1 MRRTFIS
8 IALAPTRDNPC
19 SLPPLSIRQDLRK
32 KKRKSSNIFTHLA
45 DIMAK
50 PSKSQ
55 PATKPSKPPKPI
67 LSNAEKVARR
77 ENTATYK
84 NAKASTLASAAPRK
98 GPRYHDA
105 DDDKRRAE
113 TTQTT
118 MQTTTR
124 RLMVV
129 IIGIAATATSA
140 TRYNILDR
148 PEGNLK
154 RLDIHMEM
162 DGPDNKTLFKG
173 IQNYVRTVVRH
184 VSCNLPKCTYVKLTD
199 EQRGSINAQVY
210 NAYPIMRRYRDNWAV
225 KELTIRALTH
235 QRDHQARIEKAG
247 GQVAWCNKLKA
258 QREAKKAGNA
268 STRKGKGKARSEP
281 DPSSS
286 TSEGPSN
293 KARGAPR
300 SDLFELTIIFR
311 TSPRLFLRTSLMTVI
326 LPRRQLNQT
335 QAQTQAPGENPTHV
349 EDSEEEASNKAPL
362 PAPGPSSSGQK
373 TKDKSSKRTA
383 KAAST
388 EESDEDEPT
397 SVLKPLRVKRKAE
410 DAPAV
415 PNHTPK
421 KARAQLVESSEDE
434 NIGGPKPSSSKSK
447 GKGVAREP
455 VRQVTPAEVTSDD
468 GEPAPALERP
478 ALKQKT
484 KESQKNKVREQLIEN
499 DSEPGTISQSAK
511 GKNKG
516 TKVRNLSARQLD
528 GCLQHAPRPAEVEEP
543 ASAEADLEEATQEYP
558 PTVASITPAP
568 AAAPRLGSDALEAG
582 TREHDSD
589 EDIPVP
595 KPAQKRARPSPPPA
609 ASPPAITDDESGKG
623 ANTQKAPPA
632 KKGRKTA
639 TLAAVDDEMVGPSA
653 AVESQAAP
661 KGKRGRQAKQ
671 ELINATDA
679 LLSDTPPVPGRKTRK
694 STKAN
699 KR

>member
-1 MRRTFIS
+1 
-8 IALAPTRDNPC
+8 
-19 SLPPLSIRQDLRK
+19 
-32 KKRKSSNIFTHLA
+32 
-45 DIMAK
+45 MAK

-84 NAKASTLASAAPRK
+84 NAKASTLASAAPAKDPAIMTRTTTQTTTQT
-98 GPRYHDA
+98 HADDDA
-105 DDDKRRAE
+105 DDDKEADGGHNR
-113 TTQTT
+113 
-118 MQTTTR
+118 
-124 RLMVV
+124 
-129 IIGIAATATSA
+129 
-140 TRYNILDR
+140 DR
-148 PEGNLK
+148 GNRDERDKGNLK

-247 GQVAWCNKLKA
+247 GKLPGAISSRHNARTLIRQRKLGMRNQPSTVPEDQSDDSDPAPVAN
-258 QREAKKAGNA
+258 
-268 STRKGKGKARSEP
+268 STR
-281 DPSSS
+281 
-286 TSEGPSN
+286 
-293 KARGAPR
+293 PR
-300 SDLFELTIIFR
+300 
-311 TSPRLFLRTSLMTVI
+311 PR
-326 LPRRQLNQT
+326 PRPR
-335 QAQTQAPGENPTHV
+335 PTHV

-373 TKDKSSKRTA
+373 TKDKL
-383 KAAST
+383 KAYCQGGLHRRVH
-388 EESDEDEPT
+388 EDEPT

-516 TKVRNLSARQLD
+516 TKEIYPPVSSTVVSSTP
-528 GCLQHAPRPAEVEEP
+528 PRPAEVEEP

-582 TREHDSD
+582 
-589 EDIPVP
+589 PG
-595 KPAQKRARPSPPPA
+595 PAPA
-609 ASPPAITDDESGKG
+609 SRFSPAITDDESVDTGKKRKTPPTDEPTAANGKGKG

>member
-1 MRRTFIS
+1 
-8 IALAPTRDNPC
+8 
-19 SLPPLSIRQDLRK
+19 
-32 KKRKSSNIFTHLA
+32 
-45 DIMAK
+45 MAK

-55 PATKPSKPPKPI
+55 PATKPSKPPKPV
-67 LSNAEKVARR
+67 LLNAERVARR
-77 ENTATYK
+77 ENTTAYK
-84 NAKASTLASAAPRK
+84 YAKASTLASAAPRK

-105 DDDKRRAE
+105 DNNNNANNDDANNDDANDDDADNDNDDDADNNNDDDDEAGGRDNGGRG
-113 TTQTT
+113 
-118 MQTTTR
+118 R
-124 RLMVV
+124 SH
-129 IIGIAATATSA
+129 GGNWIADATDRKYE
-140 TRYNILDR
+140 RYKMLDR
-148 PEGNLK
+148 PEGSLK
-154 RLDIHMEM
+154 GLDALMEM
-162 DGPDNKTLFKG
+162 DGPGNKALFKG
-173 IQNYVRTVVRH
+173 IQNHVRTVVRH
-184 VSCNLPKCTYVKLTD
+184 VSRSIPGCTYIKLTD

-210 NAYPIMRRYRDNWAV
+210 KAYPIMRRYRDNWAV

-235 QRDHQARIEKAG
+235 QRDHQARIKKAG

-258 QREAKKAGNA
+258 QREDNSQAKRVGNA
-268 STRKGKGKARSEP
+268 GTTKTKGKGK
-281 DPSSS
+281 
-286 TSEGPSN
+286 T
-293 KARGAPR
+293 
-300 SDLFELTIIFR
+300 
-311 TSPRLFLRTSLMTVI
+311 
-326 LPRRQLNQT
+326 
-335 QAQTQAPGENPTHV
+335 PTHV

-373 TKDKSSKRTA
+373 TKDKVRQSSKRTA

-434 NIGGPKPSSSKSK
+434 NIGGPKPLSSKSK

-516 TKVRNLSARQLD
+516 TKEIYPPVSSTVVSSTP
-528 GCLQHAPRPAEVEEP
+528 PRPAEVEEP

-609 ASPPAITDDESGKG
+609 ASPPAITDDESVDTGKKRKTPPTDEPTAANGKGKG

-679 LLSDTPPVPGRKTRK
+679 LLSDTLPVPGRKTRK

>member
-1 MRRTFIS
+1 
-8 IALAPTRDNPC
+8 
-19 SLPPLSIRQDLRK
+19 
-32 KKRKSSNIFTHLA
+32 
-45 DIMAK
+45 MAK

-67 LSNAEKVARR
+67 LLNAEKVARHDTQTQAD
-77 ENTATYK
+77 N
-84 NAKASTLASAAPRK
+84 
-98 GPRYHDA
+98 DA
-105 DDDKRRAE
+105 DDDKEADGGHNRDRGNRDE
-113 TTQTT
+113 
-118 MQTTTR
+118 R
-124 RLMVV
+124 DKGNWR
-129 IIGIAATATSA
+129 IIDAPKHKPYKSVCGKFLFVYNKAGEYN
-140 TRYNILDR
+140 RYNILDR

-247 GQVAWCNKLKA
+247 GKLPGAISSRHNARTLIRQRKLGMRNQPSTVPEDQSDDSDPAPVAN
-258 QREAKKAGNA
+258 
-268 STRKGKGKARSEP
+268 STR
-281 DPSSS
+281 
-286 TSEGPSN
+286 
-293 KARGAPR
+293 PR
-300 SDLFELTIIFR
+300 
-311 TSPRLFLRTSLMTVI
+311 PR
-326 LPRRQLNQT
+326 PRPR
-335 QAQTQAPGENPTHV
+335 PTHV

-388 EESDEDEPT
+388 EESNEDEPT

-421 KARAQLVESSEDE
+421 KAQAQLVESSEDE

-455 VRQVTPAEVTSDD
+455 VRQVTPAEVTSND

-516 TKVRNLSARQLD
+516 TKEIYLPVSLTVVSSTPP
-528 GCLQHAPRPAEVEEP
+528 CPAEVEEP

-568 AAAPRLGSDALEAG
+568 AAAPRLGSDALEAARPEEG
-582 TREHDSD
+582 
-589 EDIPVP
+589 
-595 KPAQKRARPSPPPA
+595 PAQPPPA
-609 ASPPAITDDESGKG
+609 ASPPAITDDESVDTGKKRKTPPTDEPTAANGKGKG

>member
-1 MRRTFIS
+1 MSTDAREETGTC
-8 IALAPTRDNPC
+8 A
-19 SLPPLSIRQDLRK
+19 K
-32 KKRKSSNIFTHLA
+32 KKQKSSNLFTQLA
-45 DIMAK
+45 DTMAK

-55 PATKPSKPPKPI
+55 PATKPSKPPKPV
-67 LSNAEKVARR
+67 LSNAERVARR
-77 ENTATYK
+77 ENTTAYK
-84 NAKASTLASAAPRK
+84 YAKASTLASAAPRK

-105 DDDKRRAE
+105 DNDDNANDDDANNDDANDNNADDDNDDDADDDNDDDDEAGGRDNGGRG
-113 TTQTT
+113 
-118 MQTTTR
+118 R
-124 RLMVV
+124 SH
-129 IIGIAATATSA
+129 GGNWIADATDLRPYKSGCGKYIYVANEA
-140 TRYNILDR
+140 GEYERYKMLDR
-148 PEGNLK
+148 PEGSLK
-154 RLDIHMEM
+154 GLDALMEM
-162 DGPDNKTLFKG
+162 DGPGNKALFKG
-173 IQNYVRTVVRH
+173 IQNHVRTVVRH
-184 VSCNLPKCTYVKLTD
+184 VSRSIPGCTYIKLTD

-210 NAYPIMRRYRDNWAV
+210 KAYPIMRRYRDNWAV

-235 QRDHQARIEKAG
+235 QRDHQARIKKAG

-258 QREAKKAGNA
+258 QREDNSQAKRVGNA
-268 STRKGKGKARSEP
+268 GTTKTKGKGK
-281 DPSSS
+281 
-286 TSEGPSN
+286 T
-293 KARGAPR
+293 
-300 SDLFELTIIFR
+300 
-311 TSPRLFLRTSLMTVI
+311 
-326 LPRRQLNQT
+326 
-335 QAQTQAPGENPTHV
+335 PTHV

-373 TKDKSSKRTA
+373 TKDKVRQSSKRTA

-388 EESDEDEPT
+388 KESNEDEPT

-434 NIGGPKPSSSKSK
+434 NIGGPKPLSSKSK
-447 GKGVAREP
+447 GKGVAWEP

-499 DSEPGTISQSAK
+499 DSEPGTISQK
-511 GKNKG
+511 FI
-516 TKVRNLSARQLD
+516 RPSARRLSP
-528 GCLQHAPRPAEVEEP
+528 ARPPRPAEVEEP

-609 ASPPAITDDESGKG
+609 ASPPAITDDESKRKTPPTDEPTAANGKGKG